1 MKRQFPGLLCLNLRH
16 NGSGGRLRCDL
27 VLGHEGKHHDS
38 DLDQEWE

>member
-16 NGSGGRLRCDL
+16 NGSGGRLRCDK

-38 DLDQEWE
+38 EFDQEWT